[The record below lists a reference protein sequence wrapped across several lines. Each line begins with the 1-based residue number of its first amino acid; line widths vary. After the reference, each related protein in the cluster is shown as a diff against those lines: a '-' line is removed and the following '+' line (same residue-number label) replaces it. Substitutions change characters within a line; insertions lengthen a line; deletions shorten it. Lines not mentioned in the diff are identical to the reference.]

1 MKYTILTLILLLAF
15 NGANAAM
22 SAEDKAKLKEES
34 SRFADEGA
42 KMRED
47 QMISVRDLRI
57 DHLKQLYDL
66 KIKHQH
72 EVDALY
78 KQMAVG
84 DKETNEKIKADVKV
98 KQEAF
103 KIEEKKFSDDFA
115 EKILKPKHADF
126 KVLMEKRREEFKN
139 SHKK

>member
-1 MKYTILTLILLLAF
+1 MRYTLLALALLLSF
-15 NGANAAM
+15 NGAHAAM

-34 SRFADEGA
+34 LRFADEGA

-57 DHLKQLYDL
+57 DHIKQLYDL
-66 KIKHQH
+66 KIKQQH

-84 DKETNEKIKADVKV
+84 DKETNEKIKAEV
-98 KQEAF
+98 KQKQDAF
-103 KIEEKKFSDDFA
+103 KIEEKKFNDDFT
-115 EKILKPKHADF
+115 EKVLKPKHADF
-126 KVLMEKRREEFKN
+126 KILMEKRREEFRN